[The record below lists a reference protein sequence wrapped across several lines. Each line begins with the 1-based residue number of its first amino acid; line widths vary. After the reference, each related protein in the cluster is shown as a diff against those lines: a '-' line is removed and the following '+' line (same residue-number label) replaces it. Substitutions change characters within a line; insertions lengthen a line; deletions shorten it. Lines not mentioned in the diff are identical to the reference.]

1 MPTQGSFSVELE
13 VDQGSGP
20 CTLNEVTDTVTG
32 RVYAV
37 SRAGDEYKVK
47 MTGPGTK
54 HVGAIIQVDGIPHRD
69 DFRKTPFTYFKKPY
83 SDPGFWVDP
92 AKGKVKSRVFGCPDQ
107 VESDA
112 AGAATASTADDI
124 GVIRVFFFD
133 VHRLNEEVA
142 LDRRYV
148 APDAPKIQE
157 GKKWYLAS
165 NNTRYALEKKAAKAG
180 CKFQITDR
188 SRPLAVIEVR
198 YKDEMSLKLLGWDGV
213 SPEFAFKMPGRPAQP
228 PRSAT
233 PDGDGSKRRKIE
245 QIDLT
250 VDDDDESDADTL
262 DVVEQKKPTPVAIPV
277 DDDE

>member
-165 NNTRYALEKKAAKAG
+165 NNTRYG
-180 CKFQITDR
+180 VTCFR
-188 SRPLAVIEVR
+188 LATSVFAYTYMRQSFVG
-198 YKDEMSLKLLGWDGV
+198 MV
-213 SPEFAFKMPGRPAQP
+213 SPKNTCSHDGALQICIGKESCESGLQISNYRPI
-228 PRSAT
+228 T
-233 PDGDGSKRRKIE
+233 PSGCH
-245 QIDLT
+245 
-250 VDDDDESDADTL
+250 
-262 DVVEQKKPTPVAIPV
+262 
-277 DDDE
+277 